1 MFWVVP
7 LSKRSCD
14 MNNLWI
20 SIVEILILE
29 FFIFFRLYYIIYEN
43 YGKRTHVKFPI
54 FYKTAVSRLTAS
66 SSLTLP
72 KLSSYLDLELSVNFA
87 NSLKI
92 TKYLSP

>member
-7 LSKRSCD
+7 LSKQSCD

-43 YGKRTHVKFPI
+43 YRKRTHVKFPI